1 MAEASSVVVSNSGE
15 VTNEGEGEPLA
26 SPEATR
32 FRALTARA
40 KYLAQDRADIQF
52 AVKDFARRMAT
63 PRSGDMELMKR
74 LGTYLAGTPQAVS
87 MYPRQS
93 EPIQIDTYV
102 DSDWAGCNGSR
113 RSTSGGAMM

>member
-1 MAEASSVVVSNSGE
+1 MAKASSVVVSNSGE
-15 VTNEGEGEPLA
+15 LTNEGEGEPLA

-40 KYLAQDRADIQF
+40 KYLAQVRADIQF

-74 LGTYLAGTPQAVS
+74 LGTYFAGTPE
-87 MYPRQS
+87 PRTC
-93 EPIQIDTYV
+93 IH
-102 DSDWAGCNGSR
+102 GSPSQLR
-113 RSTSGGAMM
+113 